1 MKLVYLRA
9 VILTALS
16 GLLSSCVQM
25 DNTSNEVG
33 YLSFSMISI
42 DYKIENIIPTKA
54 SVPAS
59 DLPEVDDFT
68 VRITGT
74 SLEEPMVFEAGK
86 LPEDKIALPI
96 GTYMVEAIYGSNNFD
111 APYFY
116 ATEDVIL
123 APLQETVV
131 SFTDV
136 PLGNAMLTVT
146 LPSDFSQHMTLS
158 ALRLSD
164 GAETVTIN
172 AGEYVYVP
180 SGRSV
185 SATFVG
191 TNSVGETKE
200 INVALGVLEPQHA
213 YDIVCNLSLP
223 SIVLPDQSAGAW
235 ATRLYVNPATVSSGV
250 SDEHIVYEVIDG
262 ASTDWSDVLAS
273 SEVIEGNYHV
283 VKGLENGKSYKVRAR
298 LGNVVSNEVPF
309 TVDEFKDGATYKVE
323 HAYDSNSYLTGT
335 TVTADLKLTGIL
347 KTLHDA
353 GLIQTTV
360 SLKNGSQVY
369 RTTNAISGTLSG
381 SDTWPYVPKGTSYS
395 LEVSHKVQGDSD
407 IVSSIV
413 PSVTVPAPKIS
424 VDVSAYTT
432 YDWYIA
438 GNSTNAN
445 NYDKRLLVENR
456 KATLKISNAILQNT
470 KYAYLLTSSS
480 VTYAGSSLTAF
491 SVSASASNAL
501 TYDNVTYT
509 DSQWG
514 SYSMKA
520 SVTFDGVSANDEHVC
535 WITGLP
541 YSYNFVDGSLDQYR
555 NDGWTTNGT
564 LRVSDETLLNRANT
578 LVLQHYRRIF
588 GTTNEK
594 GFVVSPKFQ
603 IPSNVSVQPLI
614 LRSSYRSSGDTE
626 RTGYVGAVA
635 NTTTSNTSSITYK
648 TSGGSSTSGT
658 IYGENVW
665 MDSFVL
671 SNTVPYISIDCDT
684 WNSGS
689 GGVYYFLHEA
699 HFRYAQ

>member
-323 HAYDSNSYLTGT
+323 HAYDSNSCLTGT

-395 LEVSHKVQGDSD
+395 LDVSHKVQGDSD
-407 IVSSIV
+407 VVSSIV
-413 PSVTVPAPKIS
+413 SSVTVPAPKIS
-424 VDVSAYTT
+424 VEVSAYTT
-432 YDWYIA
+432 YDRYLDYKA
-438 GNSTNAN
+438 GKSALSLAN
-445 NYDKRLLVENR
+445 NNDKRLVVEER
-456 KATLKISNAILQNT
+456 KVVLSVSNTILEKT
-470 KYAYLLTSSS
+470 PSLLSSS
-480 VTYAGSSLTAF
+480 VTYDGSQLTAF
-491 SVSASASNAL
+491 SSSNTL

-514 SYSMKA
+514 KYVFSA
-520 SVTFDGVSANDEHVC
+520 SVNFDGVTASDSHDC

-541 YSYNFVDGSLDQYR
+541 YSKSFN
-555 NDGWTTNGT
+555 NANTDGW
-564 LRVSDETLLNRANT
+564 ETSNVGSYAGSSYLCFKPSAAWAL
-578 LVLQHYRRIF
+578 
-588 GTTNEK
+588 
-594 GFVVSPKFQ
+594 SPSFR
-603 IPSNVSVQPLI
+603 IPSDGCNVKITTPVRSYHTLAYRTYSPELYVSV
-614 LRSSYRSSGDTE
+614 
-626 RTGYVGAVA
+626 
-635 NTTTSNTSSITYK
+635 SNTAVQ
-648 TSGGSSTSGT
+648 GGSSSTYKAGIDPNIDGNFGNKEVDAAFTSST
-658 IYGENVW
+658 YRVSLYVYGEKKGADIVAFI
-665 MDSFVL
+665 MKS
-671 SNTVPYISIDCDT
+671 CDIA
-684 WNSGS
+684 
-689 GGVYYFLHEA
+689 Y
-699 HFRYAQ
+699 R